1 MAVLLRAR
9 PSSEVGQACAREE
22 ATRMAT
28 RSRGFEVQPS
38 GLLDLTNAGTAS
50 SRQISFSATISFS
63 GTPPASDVVTAFRSI
78 AWRASPRDGDRMRAE
93 MRDAITRDVIRRARR
108 AARARTDGRD
118 TRGGSPCIHVEVPH
132 VKQCETFQNINFL
145 FSLMHQPSS

>member
-93 MRDAITRDVIRRARR
+93 MRDAISDNEMSF
-108 AARARTDGRD
+108 DGRD
-118 TRGGSPCIHVEVPH
+118 EPRVGARTGEIREAARPAFTSKCH
-132 VKQCETFQNINFL
+132 
-145 FSLMHQPSS
+145 M